1 MKSLKSIMLG
11 LGLLL
16 VFGAANAAKT
26 DGVPVTENYVINT
39 YVGAVTQGN
48 LNGISEVIDANAK
61 FDWLQNKH
69 VVTFNKQDMMKFL
82 NSIKGVQQSCIAST
96 TMVENN
102 TDNAVVKVDMNYGD
116 HVQSNLVTIVN
127 TNDGWKITDVYSLV
141 K

>member
-1 MKSLKSIMLG
+1 MKSLKSIMLA

-16 VFGAANAAKT
+16 VFGAANAAT
-26 DGVPVTENYVINT
+26 ADGVPVTENYVINT
-39 YVGAVTQGN
+39 YVDAVTLGN
-48 LNGISEVIDANAK
+48 LNGVNQVIDANAK
-61 FDWLQNKH
+61 FDWLQNKR
-69 VVTFNKQDMMKFL
+69 VVTFNKEDMMKYL
-82 NSIKGVQQSCIAST
+82 NSIKGVQQICTTST

-102 TDNAVVKVDMNYGD
+102 ADNAVVKVDMNYGD